1 MVEDQLADWL
11 EEGYVASFRT
21 ACLILGN
28 RADAEEA
35 VQDAYLRAWRF
46 RDSLTGVP
54 NIRPWLYRVV
64 VNACYSKLRREIPHR
79 DRRAGE
85 EPLAQAPDAAEG
97 PDRRVEQRE
106 VADTVLAALERLP
119 VSLRVP
125 VVLRYYADLSERDIA
140 LAIGRRP
147 GTVKSRLHEARRR
160 LADDPALTALA
171 GVGGGSGD
179 SPADASDLVGEV
191 AP

>member
-11 EEGYVASFRT
+11 EDGYVASFRT

-46 RDSLTGVP
+46 RDSLTSVP
-54 NIRPWLYRVV
+54 SIRPWLYRVV
-64 VNACYSKLRREIPHR
+64 VNSCYSKLRREIPHR
-79 DRRAGE
+79 DRRAGD
-85 EPLAQAPDAAEG
+85 EPLAHVPAPGVDPEARAEQG
-97 PDRRVEQRE
+97 E
-106 VADTVLAALERLP
+106 VAETVLAALQQLP
-119 VSLRVP
+119 LSLRVP

-160 LADDPALTALA
+160 LAADPALCALA
-171 GVGGGSGD
+171 GSE
-179 SPADASDLVGEV
+179 DAPHTEETGL
-191 AP
+191 

>member
-1 MVEDQLADWL
+1 MVEDRLEDWL
-11 EEGYVASFRT
+11 EEGYAVSFRT

-35 VQDAYLRAWRF
+35 VQDAFLRAWRF
-46 RDSLTGVP
+46 RDALTSVP
-54 NIRPWLYRVV
+54 SIKPWLYRVV
-64 VNACYSKLRREIPHR
+64 VNSCYSKLRREIPHR
-79 DRRAGE
+79 DRRAGDGE
-85 EPLAQAPDAAEG
+85 LANRMASTSDPAASA
-97 PDRRVEQRE
+97 EQSE
-106 VADTVLAALERLP
+106 VAGVVLAALQRLP

-160 LADDPALTALA
+160 LADDPGILLL
-171 GVGGGSGD
+171 GD
-179 SPADASDLVGEV
+179 RASFNDPVE
-191 AP
+191 A

>member
-1 MVEDQLADWL
+1 MVEQQLEEWL

-35 VQDAYLRAWRF
+35 VQDAFLRAWRF
-46 RDSLTGVP
+46 RDSLSSVP
-54 NIRPWLYRVV
+54 SIRPWLYRVV
-64 VNACYSKLRREIPHR
+64 VNSCYTKLRQEIPHR
-79 DRRAGE
+79 DRRASD
-85 EPLAQAPDAAEG
+85 EPLGGVAAPEAG
-97 PDRRVEQRE
+97 PDTTAERTE
-106 VADTVLAALERLP
+106 VAEAVLSALQRLP

-140 LAIGRRP
+140 TAIGRRQ

-160 LADDPALTALA
+160 LATDPALCAL
-171 GVGGGSGD
+171 VGGADTDTTEESGR
-179 SPADASDLVGEV
+179 
-191 AP
+191 